1 MQTGIQD
8 LLSISRANVLLSD
21 TWLDN
26 DNNYDDESHNAQSKI
41 AKAQKSLFGSLGIHL
56 DSHHIWDEHHLEACP
71 SISGGKD
78 WRFPVIP

>member
-1 MQTGIQD
+1 MAK
-8 LLSISRANVLLSD
+8 SH
-21 TWLDN
+21 LDKTLTALAG
-26 DNNYDDESHNAQSKI
+26 EFLVAGHLCLK